1 MDVYLFRIPTMINEK
16 GAALSYMLVKEAL
29 FVDFTV
35 RNTFILPVYLLD
47 LTKLLQHKWNM
58 TDIL

>member
-1 MDVYLFRIPTMINEK
+1 MINEK
-16 GAALSYMLVKEAL
+16 GAVLSYMLMKEAL

-47 LTKLLQHKWNM
+47 LTKLRQH
-58 TDIL
+58 L